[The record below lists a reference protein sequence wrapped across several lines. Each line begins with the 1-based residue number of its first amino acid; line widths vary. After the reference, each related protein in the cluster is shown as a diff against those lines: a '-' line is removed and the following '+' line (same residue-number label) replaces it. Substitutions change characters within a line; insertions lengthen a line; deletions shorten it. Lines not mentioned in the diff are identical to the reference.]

1 MFSRSSRGRKALSEL
16 EQVIMDVVWSAGPGT
31 LTAEDVRQSLAK
43 RRRFKE
49 STVRTMLRRLEEKG
63 YLTHTVEGRTFLYRP
78 VDARQGV
85 AAQAVRQVIARFCN
99 GSVEQLLIGMVDN
112 DVVDRD
118 ELERLAKRIASA
130 KKAKGEKT

>member
-1 MFSRSSRGRKALSEL
+1 
-16 EQVIMDVVWSAGPGT
+16 MDVVWSAGPGA

-63 YLTHTVEGRTFLYRP
+63 YLTHTVQGRRFLYRP